1 MTATRKKNTRSP
13 KRVSHN
19 DPLAAAY
26 LLGQQHNI
34 SELARLLGKS
44 GNILSNK
51 LNPDCDSHHLTL
63 AEAVAITELADDDTI
78 LEAWAHSR
86 GKALVAVPSGES
98 TDEELADQVMLV
110 NEVMGAVFYEM
121 REARK
126 DGVIDPQEHRTITA
140 AVQNAVRELLN
151 LEADVAA
158 SVRELAASRV
168 KA

>member
-1 MTATRKKNTRSP
+1 MTATNKNKTRSP

-19 DPLAAAY
+19 DPLTAAY

-63 AEAVAITELADDDTI
+63 AEAVAITELTDDDAIIET
-78 LEAWAHSR
+78 WASSR
-86 GKALVAVPSGES
+86 GKALVVIPSGES

-110 NEVMGAVFYEM
+110 NEVISAVFHEI
-121 REARK
+121 RQARK
-126 DGVIDPQEHRTITA
+126 DGVIDPQEHQSITG

-151 LEADVAA
+151 LDADVAA
-158 SVRELAASRV
+158 SVRELPRQLAR
-168 KA
+168 

>member
-1 MTATRKKNTRSP
+1 M
-13 KRVSHN
+13 
-19 DPLAAAY
+19 AAAY

-51 LNPDCDSHHLTL
+51 LNPDCDTHHLTL

-86 GKALVAVPSGES
+86 GKALVSVPSGES

-110 NEVMGAVFYEM
+110 NEVMGAVFQEL
-121 REARK
+121 RLARK
-126 DGVIDPQEHRTITA
+126 DGVIDPQEHKTITS
-140 AVQNAVRELLN
+140 AVQSAVRELMN

-158 SVRELAASRV
+158 SVRDLPGRRA
-168 KA
+168 